1 MINCLPISRSVNWLY
16 CQSTNTWFYIL
27 SSVHAC
33 IIQCYTVLCCLP
45 VGNVYIYGF
54 LDTVCL
60 LCRGK
65 KAVDPAWSADVW
77 HPLQHYRDQL
87 NWLSPETGPLQKK
100 KKKKIDIFSHK
111 LQLQSQAGRHKSNVY
126 FKGGKKNSSG
136 FPPMSLWALG
146 LSVTRFIDSIEYC
159 NRNIQFFHSSDDVRG
174 AASWSQR
181 RMTKT
186 MECGSFDRK
195 SLFAEVLRQHC
206 SRRCQV
212 LMSPSDCWV
221 KYLWEITAD

>member
-1 MINCLPISRSVNWLY
+1 MILHIVQCTCMHYSMLY
-16 CQSTNTWFYIL
+16 CL
-27 SSVHAC
+27 
-33 IIQCYTVLCCLP
+33 VLFTRREC
-45 VGNVYIYGF
+45 VYIWISGHCMF
-54 LDTVCL
+54 TVP
-60 LCRGK
+60 GK
-65 KAVDPAWSADVW
+65 KGCWPCLIRWCMASSPAPQGSAQ
-77 HPLQHYRDQL
+77 LAFSRDRT
-87 NWLSPETGPLQKK
+87 SSEK

-206 SRRCQV
+206 SRRSQV

-221 KYLWEITAD
+221 KHLWEITAD

>member
-1 MINCLPISRSVNWLY
+1 MCIYMDFWTLYVYCAGEKRLLTLPDPLMY
-16 CQSTNTWFYIL
+16 GIL
-27 SSVHAC
+27 SSTTG
-33 IIQCYTVLCCLP
+33 ISSI
-45 VGNVYIYGF
+45 GF
-54 LDTVCL
+54 LQRQDL
-60 LCRGK
+60 FR
-65 KAVDPAWSADVW
+65 
-77 HPLQHYRDQL
+77 
-87 NWLSPETGPLQKK
+87 KK

-206 SRRCQV
+206 SRRSQV

-221 KYLWEITAD
+221 KHLWEITAD